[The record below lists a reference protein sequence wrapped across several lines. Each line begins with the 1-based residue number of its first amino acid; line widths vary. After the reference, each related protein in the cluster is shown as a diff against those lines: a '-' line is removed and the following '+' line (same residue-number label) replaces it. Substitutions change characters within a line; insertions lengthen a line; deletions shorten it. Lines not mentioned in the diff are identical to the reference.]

1 MFSSIDEKWKGTSG
15 EREVGAHWGIW
26 DSARQPKAAVAEIM
40 SLPK

>member
-15 EREVGAHWGIW
+15 EGEVGAHWGIW

-40 SLPK
+40 NLPK